1 VAIAKALGWPTG
13 ELDKDRAK
21 RRQERG
27 KAANDPAISGVV
39 IEPWPHEVKDLGAV
53 LDAAVAQLQRFLVAP
68 DPSHFDTVALW
79 SAHTHLLDKEALEV
93 VFTPRLA
100 FQSPTKR
107 CGKSTGLKC
116 TYLMAHNARMA
127 SSISPSSLF
136 RAVDA
141 LRVSIMIDEGD
152 NVFKN
157 VNPDLLSITNAGA
170 DKMTAKV
177 MRSEATGD
185 GQFISREFNTFG
197 ALALTSIQPVPDT
210 LQDRCIALPM
220 RRAMKHE
227 RPERLTMRTRG
238 PLIDIGRQ
246 FARWAADLK
255 VLPNPTTLADLFNRI
270 EDRWFTLFQIALAA
284 GGDWP
289 ERCKRAALADLKRE
303 EANDADGGAE
313 GDLLGDI
320 WRVFHEKGVA
330 RLHTEELCDALL
342 ALSEAPWASANRGG
356 EITSYYLRKHL
367 HDFLPE
373 DADKVAL
380 RQWRDANGQKVR
392 GYHELHFQD
401 AFERYLGKGLPSKEP
416 KSPPPSPDTPPP
428 GGSKHAGH
436 QGHPRQNDEMPVK
449 SSTNAASDT
458 SPVSGAASGAA
469 ATPLHAHEFAPDAAP
484 DAPPP
489 CGADNAELDQSV
501 TGNALDAPDAPDTLD
516 PHAGVF
522 VASNANADGST
533 SNPKS
538 KEKRPRAKSNGSG
551 VETPEIATT
560 SAVYPRAGRGRGK
573 APRRPDA

>member
-1 VAIAKALGWPTG
+1 MQNDMTLARQLLAETGDVKDRLDGVEKEALLDEVSRAPTNTYEVTRKAIAGALNWRASV
-13 ELDKDRAK
+13 LDDDRSD
-21 RRQERG
+21 RRQTRG
-27 KAANDPAISGVV
+27 KQVNDPAINGVV
-39 IEPWPHEVKDLGAV
+39 IEPWPHEVEDIGAV
-53 LDAAVAQLQRFLVAP
+53 LDAAVVELKRFLVVP
-68 DPSHFDTVALW
+68 EQTYFDTIALW
-79 SAHTHLLDKEALEV
+79 SAHTHLLAKEDIEV

-127 SSISPSSLF
+127 ASISPSSLF

-141 LRVSIMIDEGD
+141 LHVSIMIDEGD

-255 VLPNPTTLADLFNRI
+255 TLPAPTLLIDLFNRI
-270 EDRWFTLFQIALAA
+270 EDRWFTLSQIAIAA

-289 ERCKRAALADLKRE
+289 ERCHRAALADLKRE

-313 GDLLGDI
+313 GDLLGDV
-320 WRVFHEKGVA
+320 WRVFFEKGVV
-330 RLHTEELCDALL
+330 RVFTSELRAALV
-342 ALSEAPWASANRGG
+342 ALSETPWSSARNGK
-356 EITSYYLRKHL
+356 EIDDYYLRKHL

-373 DADKVAL
+373 NAETIEPRK
-380 RQWRDANGQKVR
+380 WREGSVQAR
-392 GYHELHFQD
+392 GFHELHFQD
-401 AFERYLGKGLPSKEP
+401 AFERYLWGKGLPSKEQ
-416 KSPPPSPDTPPP
+416 KTTQSGQSSSP
-428 GGSKHAGH
+428 GRGSKHPS
-436 QGHPRQNDEMPVK
+436 HPSHPSPGAE
-449 SSTNAASDT
+449 T
-458 SPVSGAASGAA
+458 SYNIR
-469 ATPLHAHEFAPDAAP
+469 H
-484 DAPPP
+484 
-489 CGADNAELDQSV
+489 
-501 TGNALDAPDAPDTLD
+501 
-516 PHAGVF
+516 
-522 VASNANADGST
+522 
-533 SNPKS
+533 
-538 KEKRPRAKSNGSG
+538 
-551 VETPEIATT
+551 
-560 SAVYPRAGRGRGK
+560 
-573 APRRPDA
+573 